1 MTDPLELP
9 WVRMIKDM
17 IPEIL
22 SPVVE
27 AIAKLKAEYYAD
39 RDEWISDLDR
49 ISLQL
54 ENIERRLSRIERQ
67 LERATR
73 ND

>member
-9 WVRMIKDM
+9 WVRIIKDM

-22 SPVVE
+22 SPVIE

-49 ISLQL
+49 ISERLD
-54 ENIERRLSRIERQ
+54 NIERHLSR
-67 LERATR
+67 LERR
-73 ND
+73 LDQVDKND

>member
-1 MTDPLELP
+1 VTDPLELP
-9 WVRMIKDM
+9 WVRIIKDM

-27 AIAKLKAEYYAD
+27 AIAKLKAEYYSD

-49 ISLQL
+49 ISQQL
-54 ENIERRLSRIERQ
+54 ENIERRLSRIERR
-67 LERATR
+67 LEQV
-73 ND
+73 DKK